1 MEENKNLENEILNA
15 EDTETPLDKNVRL
28 MSPTRMLVRRFF
40 RSKLSIAGII
50 MLASLFLFCWLGPVV
65 YHPWAET

>member
-28 MSPTRMLVRRFF
+28 MSPTRMLVR
-40 RSKLSIAGII
+40 
-50 MLASLFLFCWLGPVV
+50 
-65 YHPWAET
+65 